1 MLAALGRT
9 SSNGRGRDLKPIRCS
24 DRSTATSSQRIRR
37 RSPQFTTSIIL
48 KWRCR
53 YLPSSR
59 MPMHRFAGR
68 KNASVMLAKRVPN
81 YRFFFFAKIA
91 FQLSL

>member
-1 MLAALGRT
+1 
-9 SSNGRGRDLKPIRCS
+9 
-24 DRSTATSSQRIRR
+24 
-37 RSPQFTTSIIL
+37 
-48 KWRCR
+48 
-53 YLPSSR
+53 
-59 MPMHRFAGR
+59 MHRFAGR